1 MNHTELNIAIS
12 NIDEKYFVES
22 CDFKG
27 ISSSLK
33 AAKKKRIGIFLSVCS
48 CFVFCFIAIG
58 IMHSGVI
65 SKKPANTP
73 EKDITNIS
81 TEPTKPIHEEQIQ
94 MYINEVAE
102 LPGTDRNYICL
113 LGDDFIKLTAAELC
127 DYYGKNVFP
136 TVPDDLKNWDS
147 ASDFAGYGIYRR
159 NNGTGEMYNDVNILN
174 YSNSDFSRNVN
185 IEVTTMPLIFIDFLF
200 DRPEYKK
207 SVIMDTEIFID
218 KTNNGYYF
226 VEWSENNIEFF
237 INADGL
243 SESEFVSVVKSLIK

>member
-1 MNHTELNIAIS
+1 
-12 NIDEKYFVES
+12 
-22 CDFKG
+22 
-27 ISSSLK
+27 
-33 AAKKKRIGIFLSVCS
+33 
-48 CFVFCFIAIG
+48 
-58 IMHSGVI
+58 
-65 SKKPANTP
+65 
-73 EKDITNIS
+73 
-81 TEPTKPIHEEQIQ
+81 
-94 MYINEVAE
+94 
-102 LPGTDRNYICL
+102 
-113 LGDDFIKLTAAELC
+113 
-127 DYYGKNVFP
+127 
-136 TVPDDLKNWDS
+136 
-147 ASDFAGYGIYRR
+147 
-159 NNGTGEMYNDVNILN
+159 MYNDVNILN